1 MKHYRFARTIDE
13 GERGV
18 PPSSLIPIGEWKKRA
33 ASVVDRLSEFSL
45 NEATMK
51 IDAFSSVALS
61 AMSVSSD
68 PRRRTITIGF
78 ETRTQMFDL
87 ALEEA
92 ENYDRALRS
101 GCLQVPNYRNTSSK
115 YKLSEDGT
123 SALWNKAML
132 DAAKRALAESRSI
145 IERKEQTLV
154 YANLMLPE
162 DAVVAKFGDQEPET
176 TASKDADALRRETA
190 DFVREVRKILQ
201 NSAYPRDSILAM
213 IAKAI
218 EEGSEKALLAN
229 VKRLAG
235 M

>member
-1 MKHYRFARTIDE
+1 MKHYYFKRTPEE

-18 PPSSLIPIGEWKKRA
+18 PPSSLIPIAEWRKRA
-33 ASVVDRLSEFSL
+33 EEVVGRLAKIASADAYVAETNLS
-45 NEATMK
+45 TMTARF
-51 IDAFSSVALS
+51 DA
-61 AMSVSSD
+61 
-68 PRRRTITIGF
+68 RRRVVAIGF
-78 ETRTQMFDL
+78 GNRCQQYDL
-87 ALEEA
+87 MLEEA
-92 ENYDRALRS
+92 ENYEKS
-101 GCLQVPNYRNTSSK
+101 VVQGCLQVPNHKNTSSK
-115 YKLSEDGT
+115 YRLKDDPF
-123 SALWNKAML
+123 SAYENKAII
-132 DAAKRALAESRSI
+132 DNAKMSVATARSV
-145 IERKEQTLV
+145 IERKERALV

-176 TASKDADALRRETA
+176 TASKDVDALRRETA

-218 EEGSEKALLAN
+218 EEGSEKSLLAN